1 MIFEFGKTRQKIVKI
16 FFMNKPNEFRLI
28 CQGNFADI
36 NEAKHALHD
45 PFIEAYV
52 ENTGKF
58 NFQDMEN
65 INVVSGISLGDL
77 EIIELGDE
85 VYQISTLN
93 SSQILKQNKAEK
105 LAETIR
111 LQAMFDS
118 VRVEPLE

>member
-1 MIFEFGKTRQKIVKI
+1 
-16 FFMNKPNEFRLI
+16 MNKSTEFRLI
-28 CQGNFADI
+28 CEGDFDDI

-52 ENTGKF
+52 EETGKF
-58 NFQDMEN
+58 SFQNMED
-65 INVVSGISLGDL
+65 IRVVSGISLGDL
-77 EIIELGDE
+77 EIIELGDG

-118 VRVEPLE
+118 VRVEPIE